1 MSNTLLMLC
10 IPFAGLLL
18 CIAVMPLVKPEWW
31 EKHQA
36 HAVILWS
43 LLFAIPFALFY
54 GAPKAV
60 ETVLECLI
68 GDYLTFIVFALWTV
82 LRSRK
87 YQAGG
92 SLVGNPKVNVIML
105 AVGTF
110 FKLYRNY
117 RGQYAFVR
125 PIIQMNSWRKNKRH
139 IMVFFIFL
147 VSNIGGCLTPI
158 GDPPLLMGF
167 SRGVSFFWSMRLF
180 PVLVLNMIL
189 LLTIFYH
196 LDKKAYQKDITKGLM
211 PEVKENEPLIRIKGA
226 HNFLYIVMIVIA
238 VILSGVLP
246 KLSAFQNAAG
256 EVIGIPIFRR
266 LHSLCLQL
274 LRLLLF
280 CLLTLLS
287 FKTTPKEVR
296 VQNHFTWGAIQEV
309 AVLFIGIFITMQ
321 PALMVLKSAGSGL
334 GITKPFEM
342 FWATGALSSFLD
354 NTPTYLVFLTTA
366 GAMHFTTGVATTLG
380 VVPVKMLMAIS
391 CGAVFM
397 GANTYIGNAPNF
409 MVKSLSDE
417 NGINMPSFFGYM
429 WWSLRYLIPVF
440 IIDMIIFFL

>member
-68 GDYLTFIVFALWTV
+68 GDYLTFIVLLFGLFCV
-82 LRSRK
+82 
-87 YQAGG
+87 AGNIKLEG

-110 FKLYRNY
+110 FSSCIGTTGASML
-117 RGQYAFVR
+117 FVR

-211 PEVKENEPLIRIKGA
+211 PEVKENEPLHQDKGCPQL
-226 HNFLYIVMIVIA
+226 FIYSPPVMIVIA

-246 KLSAFQNAAG
+246 KLSAFQNASG
-256 EVIGIPIFRR
+256 EVIGIPIFREVT
-266 LHSLCLQL
+266 LTVPAIIEIAIIL
-274 LRLLLF
+274 LAA
-280 CLLTLLS
+280 LLS

-296 VQNHFTWGAIQEV
+296 VQNHFTWEQFRR
-309 AVLFIGIFITMQ
+309 LRCF
-321 PALMVLKSAGSGL
+321 
-334 GITKPFEM
+334 
-342 FWATGALSSFLD
+342 SSESSS
-354 NTPTYLVFLTTA
+354 P
-366 GAMHFTTGVATTLG
+366 
-380 VVPVKMLMAIS
+380 
-391 CGAVFM
+391 C
-397 GANTYIGNAPNF
+397 
-409 MVKSLSDE
+409 SLLLW
-417 NGINMPSFFGYM
+417 Y
-429 WWSLRYLIPVF
+429 
-440 IIDMIIFFL
+440 

>member
-68 GDYLTFIVFALWTV
+68 GDYLTFIVLLFGLFCV
-82 LRSRK
+82 
-87 YQAGG
+87 AGNIKLEG

-110 FKLYRNY
+110 FSSCIGTTGASML
-117 RGQYAFVR
+117 FVR

-139 IMVFFIFL
+139 I
-147 VSNIGGCLTPI
+147 
-158 GDPPLLMGF
+158 MGF

-180 PVLVLNMIL
+180 PVLVINMIL
-189 LLTIFYH
+189 LLSIFYH

-256 EVIGIPIFRR
+256 EVIGIPIFREVT
-266 LHSLCLQL
+266 LTVPAIIEIAIIL
-274 LRLLLF
+274 LAA
-280 CLLTLLS
+280 LLS

-417 NGINMPSFFGYM
+417 NGINMPSFFGYI

>member
-68 GDYLTFIVFALWTV
+68 GDYLTFIVLLFGLFCV
-82 LRSRK
+82 
-87 YQAGG
+87 AGNIKLEG

-105 AVGTF
+105 AVGTLF
-110 FKLYRNY
+110 SSCIGTTGASML
-117 RGQYAFVR
+117 FVR

-189 LLTIFYH
+189 LLSIFYH
-196 LDKKAYQKDITKGLM
+196 LF
-211 PEVKENEPLIRIKGA
+211 LIFTIQ
-226 HNFLYIVMIVIA
+226 F
-238 VILSGVLP
+238 
-246 KLSAFQNAAG
+246 
-256 EVIGIPIFRR
+256 
-266 LHSLCLQL
+266 
-274 LRLLLF
+274 LLLF
-280 CLLTLLS
+280 
-287 FKTTPKEVR
+287 E
-296 VQNHFTWGAIQEV
+296 I
-309 AVLFIGIFITMQ
+309 
-321 PALMVLKSAGSGL
+321 
-334 GITKPFEM
+334 
-342 FWATGALSSFLD
+342 
-354 NTPTYLVFLTTA
+354 
-366 GAMHFTTGVATTLG
+366 
-380 VVPVKMLMAIS
+380 
-391 CGAVFM
+391 
-397 GANTYIGNAPNF
+397 
-409 MVKSLSDE
+409 
-417 NGINMPSFFGYM
+417 
-429 WWSLRYLIPVF
+429 
-440 IIDMIIFFL
+440 